1 MSGTTADVNDRGERL
16 ARGVARLG
24 LGARTAFYLLLVG
37 LVIEVAVEHG
47 RSGRQAN
54 AHGALALVANNP
66 VGAAAVVATA
76 GGFFVFGALRVVG
89 AARDGQAEWW
99 QRLTTGLQGLFYVAL
114 AWVPLEFVLGRRQVG
129 SEQSQHD
136 ETATVLHWPLGRE
149 IVAGAGVVLVCVCAW
164 QIRSALTRSFD
175 DGLQLSGQP
184 PWVRRLVSIVGAV
197 GIAARA
203 LVFVPIGVFLV
214 LAAVQ
219 SDPRRADGL
228 DAALARVARHAWG
241 PAVLGVVA
249 LGLLAFACY
258 SGVEARFR
266 DLEAAS

>member
-1 MSGTTADVNDRGERL
+1 MSGTTADVNDRGERA
-16 ARGVARLG
+16 ARGVARFG
-24 LGARTAFYLLLVG
+24 LAARTTFYLLLVG
-37 LVIEVAVEHG
+37 LVIEVAVERG
-47 RSGRQAN
+47 RGGRQAN
-54 AHGALALVANNP
+54 AHGALSLVASNP
-66 VGAAAVVATA
+66 VGDAAVIATA
-76 GGFFVFGALRVVG
+76 VGFFVFGVLRLG
-89 AARDGQAEWW
+89 AARDGQAQWW
-99 QRLTTGLQGLFYVAL
+99 QRASTALQGLFYVAL
-114 AWVPLEFVLGRRQVG
+114 AWVPLEFALGRRQVG

-149 IVAGAGVVLVCVCAW
+149 IVAAVGVVLVCVCAW
-164 QIRSALTRSFD
+164 QIRTALTRSFD
-175 DGLQLSGQP
+175 DGLKLTGQP
-184 PWVRRLVSIVGAV
+184 HWVRRLVSVIGAV

-214 LAAVQ
+214 VAAVR

-249 LGLLAFACY
+249 LGLLVFACY
-258 SGVEARFR
+258 SGLEARFR